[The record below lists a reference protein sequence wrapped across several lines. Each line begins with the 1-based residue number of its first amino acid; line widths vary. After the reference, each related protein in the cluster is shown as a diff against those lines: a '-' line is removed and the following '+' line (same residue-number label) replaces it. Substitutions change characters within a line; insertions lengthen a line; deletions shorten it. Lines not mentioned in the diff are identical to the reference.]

1 MNSLKALKDLKDAKK
16 KLESLKK
23 VQTEAPTLNPNL
35 IMKDNVFGQAA
46 YEMLT
51 SGKMSAD
58 MFLVRGYGSNGV
70 HFDNNVETMRALGE
84 FFIKS
89 ADYYQQEGARLTTI
103 ETLEAKI
110 RELEKELG
118 LTI

>member
-1 MNSLKALKDLKDAKK
+1 MNNLIALKDLKDAKK
-16 KLESLKK
+16 KLENLKK
-23 VQTEAPTLNPNL
+23 VQTEAPKLSPNL

-51 SGKMSAD
+51 NGKMSAD

-84 FFIKS
+84 FFIQS
-89 ADYYQQEGARLTTI
+89 ANYYHQEGARLSAI

-118 LTI
+118 LKF